1 MRSLLGLTHAQVHQ
15 NAVVKP
21 ERSRREAATVASN
34 LGYLPEPRNVST
46 VLLNPPRTSLSHSFA
61 LYQTLMASLRV
72 TAMAV
77 RHSRGRGGKKGEGR
91 A

>member
-46 VLLNPPRTSLSHSFA
+46 TLPTLLGNSLA
-61 LYQTLMASLRV
+61 Y
-72 TAMAV
+72 
-77 RHSRGRGGKKGEGR
+77 
-91 A
+91 